1 MKKTMVIAIAAVLCG
16 SAFAEEV
23 PIVGQV
29 EAKCVITTDTQG
41 VYAQPTVDELTT
53 KLSDGGVPPIVRYDV
68 MVADYYK
75 ALISYPDEFASS
87 PTLNDTVEW
96 QGEVTVNQTSDAN
109 MSAYDTNKLEYNNT
123 TEYDL
128 TIAGSTWF
136 KIGSTANYGYGK
148 SFPGGTYRAMVQAE
162 CIAK

>member
-1 MKKTMVIAIAAVLCG
+1 MKKFIIGIIAGFWTCVV
-16 SAFAEEV
+16 FAEEV

-53 KLSDGGVPPIVRYDV
+53 KLTDGGVPPIVRYDV

-87 PTLNDTVEW
+87 PTLNDTLDF
-96 QGEVTVNQTSDAN
+96 QGEVTVNQTSDAG
-109 MSAYDTNKLEYNNT
+109 MSAYDTNKLEYDNV

-136 KIGSTANYGYGK
+136 KVGSTVNYGYGK

>member
-1 MKKTMVIAIAAVLCG
+1 MKKLMLMAIPAVFISG
-16 SAFAEEV
+16 AFAEEV

-109 MSAYDTNKLEYNNT
+109 MSGYDTNKLEYNNT